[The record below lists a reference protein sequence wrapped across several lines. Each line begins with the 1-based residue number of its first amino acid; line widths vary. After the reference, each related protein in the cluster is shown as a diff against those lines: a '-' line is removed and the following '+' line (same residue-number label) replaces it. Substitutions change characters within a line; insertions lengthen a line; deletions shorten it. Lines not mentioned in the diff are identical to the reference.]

1 MTQSSSS
8 LFDRPLFPLA
18 PWVGAI
24 ALGLW
29 LLGTAPSHGHAGHG
43 HEFSGGATTSDAM
56 PQGLPIDPVMVQ
68 RLGWRVEPVTR
79 RSLGVGLRVSGQIAA
94 LPGELTR
101 VTAPVTGR
109 LLELRVKPGDRVR
122 RGQVLAVLTSA
133 ELVTLRTEAL
143 DRELEARAAVDRAR
157 VNLAAA
163 ARHRQRQQAIAQAER
178 QAARTQLA
186 VARERF
192 DRDQELASAGA
203 LPRRQALESR
213 DRLADSE
220 AGLAKAAGRIDL
232 LQAETEWER
241 ARADLAAAENHLK
254 LSATSYRAR
263 LAQLSA
269 RADRQGRA
277 MVLAPSDGI
286 VTHVSASAG
295 ETVEEATKDLL
306 EIARLDRVLATA
318 QVYEQDLARVRVGQP
333 VTVRVAGQDDRPI
346 AGRVTRIGTA
356 IDPETRALPVEAVL
370 TNPGGALK
378 LGAFATIELTVGA
391 SQPVLALP
399 AAAIVQQGGR
409 SIVFVENGR
418 QFQSTEVTVGASD
431 GAWVEI
437 QRGLFEGD
445 RVVTQGATQLYAE
458 SRRSGGGG
466 HSQKAAPPAAMA
478 HTHATARPSWRWLA
492 AAGGAGLAI
501 GAVGFWAG
509 TRRRDRSPASPRDPL
524 PPVLEPVLEPVL
536 VEATDGGDRAI
547 DSRS

>member
-1 MTQSSSS
+1 MIQSSAYSD
-8 LFDRPLFPLA
+8 DRSRLPIGLWA
-18 PWVGAI
+18 GSI
-24 ALGLW
+24 ALGL
-29 LLGTAPSHGHAGHG
+29 LLWAAPSHGHAGHG
-43 HEFSGGATTSDAM
+43 HEFSGGATTGDAM

-163 ARHRQRQQAIAQAER
+163 ERNRQRQQAIAQAER

-263 LAQLSA
+263 LGQLSA

-318 QVYEQDLARVRVGQP
+318 QIYERDLARVRVGQP

-346 AGRVTRIGTA
+346 AGRVARIGTA
-356 IDPETRALPVEAVL
+356 IDPETRTLPVEAIL
-370 TNPGGALK
+370 SNPGGALK
-378 LGAFATIELTVGA
+378 LGAFATIDLTVGT

-399 AAAIVQQGGR
+399 AAAIVQEGGR
-409 SIVFVENGR
+409 SIVFVENGS
-418 QFQSTEVTVGASD
+418 QFQRTDVTVGASD

-466 HSQKAAPPAAMA
+466 HAQKAAPPAATA

-501 GAVGFWAG
+501 GAAGFWAG

-524 PPVLEPVLEPVL
+524 PPVLEPVL
-536 VEATDGGDRAI
+536 VEATDGRERAI

>member
-8 LFDRPLFPLA
+8 LFDRPLFPLV
-18 PWVGAI
+18 PWAGGI
-24 ALGLW
+24 ALGLV
-29 LLGTAPSHGHAGHG
+29 LLGTAPSYGHAGHG
-43 HEFSGGATTSDAM
+43 NEFSGGATTDDTL
-56 PQGLPIDPVMVQ
+56 PKGLLIDPAMVQ
-68 RLGWRVEPVTR
+68 RLGWRVEPVAR

-143 DRELEARAAVDRAR
+143 DRELEARSAVDRAR

-163 ARHRQRQQAIAQAER
+163 ERNRQRQQAIAQAER
-178 QAARTQLA
+178 QAASTQLA

-241 ARADLAAAENHLK
+241 ARADLLAAENHLK

-286 VTHVSASAG
+286 VTQVSASAG

-306 EIARLDRVLATA
+306 EIARLDRVLARA

-333 VTVRVAGQDDRPI
+333 VTVRVAGQDDRPLT
-346 AGRVTRIGTA
+346 GRVTRIGTT
-356 IDPETRALPVEAVL
+356 IDPETRALPVEAL
-370 TNPGGALK
+370 LENPGGALK
-378 LGAFATIELTVGA
+378 LGAFAMIDLTVGA
-391 SQPVLALP
+391 SQPVLAVP
-399 AAAIVQQGGR
+399 SAAIVKEGGR
-409 SIVFVENGR
+409 AIVFVENGG
-418 QFQSTEVTVGASD
+418 QFQSTEVSVGASD
-431 GAWVEI
+431 GAWIEI

-445 RVVTQGATQLYAE
+445 QVVTQGATQLYAE
-458 SRRSGGGG
+458 SRRSGSGG
-466 HSQKAAPPAAMA
+466 HAQKAALPAATVQNPA
-478 HTHATARPSWRWLA
+478 ASKPSWQWLA
-492 AAGGAGLAI
+492 AGLGAGLVI
-501 GAVGFWAG
+501 GAAGFWVG
-509 TRRRDRSPASPRDPL
+509 TRRRDRSSAAPRDPL
-524 PPVLEPVLEPVL
+524 PPALEPVL
-536 VEATDGGDRAI
+536 VEATDGRDQPI
-547 DSRS
+547 NSRS